1 MNTLYGLLT
10 YGISQEDMS
19 GNYYAKKHL
28 PVKMTELGKKI
39 LGQLLLPVDSQ
50 ARPMMACALCRI
62 AVTSKF
68 RHEVLELDPENTYN
82 EVGRPATAAGD
93 DPSCC
98 LHGMT
103 NPRSTLNP
111 LLSLLDQ
118 DIRERLVASPWPDI
132 MAGACLQ
139 LLRACR

>member
-10 YGISQEDMS
+10 YGISQADMS
-19 GNYYAKKHL
+19 GDYYAKKHL
-28 PVKMTELGKKI
+28 PVKMTDSGRKI
-39 LGQLLLPVDSQ
+39 LNQLFMLVSDS
-50 ARPMMACALCRI
+50 AKPMMACALCRI
-62 AVTSKF
+62 TVTSKF

-82 EVGRPATAAGD
+82 EVGRPGTATGD
-93 DPSCC
+93 DQSYC

-103 NPRSTLNP
+103 NPRDTLNP
-111 LLSLLDQ
+111 LISLLDQ

-139 LLRACR
+139 LLRVCK